1 MRSIDLT
8 IVAGSQ
14 AVTAFKAI
22 KRFDPSAMLGPTLA
36 LLRSAQ
42 PLPID
47 LANCHDLLACF
58 SSLLQLLDELD
69 ELRIPY
75 RIEIS
80 DRVQSVNEGAP
91 VWVPRPGSKA
101 DVVESL
107 EIERKRKLDRD
118 AAAEWRKSY
127 QPPELPIRRTLHS
140 EMLHER
146 WQRLEVEALLPE
158 ERDLILL
165 WELHV
170 EVSNGTFDQYL
181 CNSSGDHALE
191 AVDTL
196 RRIGLKTVLDILL
209 QVLDALPGGWC
220 PEREERNRRVAS
232 VPDRFEVFRTLT
244 DAYHEAIETEAE
256 NSRLMDNLER
266 AYVRERL
273 LAEQTDSSAGRV

>member
-8 IVAGSQ
+8 IVPGSQ

-22 KRFDPSAMLGPTLA
+22 KRFDPSATLGPTLA

-42 PLPID
+42 PLHID

-58 SSLLQLLDELD
+58 SSLLRLLDELD

-80 DRVQSVNEGAP
+80 DRVQSVNEEAP
-91 VWVPRPGSKA
+91 VWVPRPGAKA
-101 DVVESL
+101 DIVESL
-107 EIERKRKLDRD
+107 EIERKRELDRD
-118 AAAEWRKSY
+118 AAAQWRKSH
-127 QPPELPIRRTLHS
+127 QPPELPTRRTLLS
-140 EMLHER
+140 EVLHER
-146 WQRLEVEALLPE
+146 WQRLEFEALLPE

-170 EVSNGTFDQYL
+170 EVSNGTFDQYI

-209 QVLDALPGGWC
+209 RVLDALPGGWC
-220 PEREERNRRVAS
+220 FDRDERNRRVAT
-232 VPDRFEVFRTLT
+232 VPDRFEVFRTFT
-244 DAYHEAIETEAE
+244 AA
-256 NSRLMDNLER
+256 
-266 AYVRERL
+266 
-273 LAEQTDSSAGRV
+273 AGRAELSRGTPDAGALRRGR